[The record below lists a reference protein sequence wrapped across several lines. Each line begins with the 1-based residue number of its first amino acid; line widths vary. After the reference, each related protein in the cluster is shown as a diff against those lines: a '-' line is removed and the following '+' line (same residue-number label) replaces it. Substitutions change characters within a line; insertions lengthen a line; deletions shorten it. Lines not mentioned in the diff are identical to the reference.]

1 MAAQAWVTRA
11 PAAVHRPGSPRPE
24 PPCGRRHSCPRP
36 ETRRRCDT
44 SGALDLAASASRARP
59 VVDLYDLSDVLT
71 PYATAWEWQ
80 RAILNLR
87 LEHLARSD
95 DDARD
100 VNTRDDEPDDAPLGS
115 RDVVLLVQHPP
126 VVTLGTGS
134 TPDNLKFNPESPN
147 APFPVHRT
155 ERGGEATYHGPGQL
169 VIYPI
174 MNLQDG
180 HHTPDLHWYMRSLE
194 DVAVATM
201 ESLGVNAP
209 GRVDGLTGAWAN
221 TRGIP
226 GDDVQS
232 RHPKEDEIE
241 GREHKLAAIGVRARR
256 WVTYHGMAL
265 NVDPDLRH
273 FRAIVP
279 CGIGDRPVGS
289 VAQMLRG
296 VGGIVSQ
303 LDDGLGPPTT
313 SDDDA
318 WSADEALMRRCR
330 AAMLDGFEDVFSV
343 SLRHRHGTPFVVE
356 GDDGRDD
363 VSGTMALSRMK
374 KAELVAEAATRGV
387 DSAGTVQ
394 ELRARLKM
402 ARLSG

>member
-1 MAAQAWVTRA
+1 
-11 PAAVHRPGSPRPE
+11 
-24 PPCGRRHSCPRP
+24 
-36 ETRRRCDT
+36 
-44 SGALDLAASASRARP
+44 
-59 VVDLYDLSDVLT
+59 
-71 PYATAWEWQ
+71 
-80 RAILNLR
+80 
-87 LEHLARSD
+87 
-95 DDARD
+95 
-100 VNTRDDEPDDAPLGS
+100 
-115 RDVVLLVQHPP
+115 
-126 VVTLGTGS
+126 
-134 TPDNLKFNPESPN
+134 
-147 APFPVHRT
+147 
-155 ERGGEATYHGPGQL
+155 
-169 VIYPI
+169 

-180 HHTPDLHWYMRSLE
+180 HHQPDLHWYMRSLE

-226 GDDVQS
+226 GDGVQS
-232 RHPKEDEIE
+232 RHPNGDGIE

-303 LDDGLGPPTT
+303 LDDGLGAT
-313 SDDDA
+313 SCQDDDDA
-318 WSADEALMRRCR
+318 NAWRADEALMRRCR

-343 SLRHRHGTPFVVE
+343 SLMPRHGTPFVVE

-363 VSGTMALSRMK
+363 VGGTMALSRMK
-374 KAELVAEAATRGV
+374 KAELVAEAATRGL

-394 ELRARLKM
+394 ELRERLKM